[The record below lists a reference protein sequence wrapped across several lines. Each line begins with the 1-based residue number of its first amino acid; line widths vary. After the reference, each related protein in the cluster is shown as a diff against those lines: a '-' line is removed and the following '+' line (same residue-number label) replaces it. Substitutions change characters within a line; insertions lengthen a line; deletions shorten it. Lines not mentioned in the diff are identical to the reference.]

1 VTGAHLRG
9 RYPIAVAIAL
19 LGLCPNTVVSTSFLP
34 LESRLQQDLG
44 AGRVAVGV
52 VLGLSSA
59 GYAVGAVLAA
69 QRVLRHTAR
78 RVFLGG
84 ELLFVVASAAS
95 ALAPDLPVFALG
107 RVLAGLAAGA
117 MLISALPP
125 LVTRF
130 GAARVALSAA
140 IVNVGL
146 FGVSAL
152 GPLIGGLVTG
162 GDGWRWLLGA
172 TALLGLIG
180 LAVAHDGYEPFDPPE
195 PERPVDVTALL
206 LVVVATVATFLAASL
221 VAGSSVRAPEVWLPF
236 VIGMIALAALLAVEV
251 RRHDALIPVSALT
264 TQLPVTG
271 LIVAMVGGACFVA
284 TAELLQTQLMTGRS
298 AAQAAL
304 LFWPAPV
311 GAALASVAFWRLFA
325 TRWVPVLVDVGLVAL
340 AGGVVL
346 LLTDSSTPAAV
357 LPAVLLLGI
366 GAGARRVP
374 RDGGRG
380 RSRVD
385 RGSRRTRPVGC
396 STARS
401 RHRGLAGRRQGPAL
415 AADRDARA
423 PRRRRDRRGRRRAAA
438 TRAAPAALIRRLA
451 APERMSP
458 WRSRNGTRSSPD
470 WSPWS
475 RWDWSWVSSSA
486 WSRWWRP
493 ECSG

>member
-1 VTGAHLRG
+1 VSGAHLRG

-271 LIVAMVGGACFVA
+271 LVVAMVGGACFVA

-366 GAGARRVP
+366 GAGATVSPGLFLIGLGMPSQQLGRAFALVQLLRSMATYAVAPIVVAVAPGHDGFLAMAVVAAAGLIAALAVP
-374 RDGGRG
+374 ALSG
-380 RSRVD
+380 
-385 RGSRRTRPVGC
+385 
-396 STARS
+396 ARL
-401 RHRGLAGRRQGPAL
+401 RAPDIEAWLAGDKAL
-415 AADRDARA
+415 PSPPTGTHVRPGVDATA
-423 PRRRRDRRGRRRAAA
+423 EDDAEP
-438 TRAAPAALIRRLA
+438 LL
-451 APERMSP
+451 PERL
-458 WRSRNGTRSSPD
+458 RRH
-470 WSPWS
+470 
-475 RWDWSWVSSSA
+475 
-486 WSRWWRP
+486 
-493 ECSG
+493 

>member
-9 RYPIAVAIAL
+9 RYPVAVAIAL

-34 LESRLQQDLG
+34 LEPGLQHDLA
-44 AGRVAVGV
+44 AGRVALGV
-52 VLGLSSA
+52 VLGLGSA
-59 GYAVGAVLAA
+59 AYAVGAVLAA
-69 QRVLRHTAR
+69 QRVLRHPAR
-78 RVFLGG
+78 RVFLEG
-84 ELLFVVASAAS
+84 EVLFVLASAAS
-95 ALAPDLPVFALG
+95 ALAPDLAVFAIG

-152 GPLIGGLVTG
+152 GPLVGGLITG
-162 GDGWRWLLGA
+162 GDGWRWLLGV
-172 TALLGLIG
+172 TAVLGLIG
-180 LAVAHDGYEPFDPPE
+180 LAVAHDSYEPFDPPE

-221 VAGSSVRAPEVWLPF
+221 VAGASVRAPQVWLPF
-236 VIGMIALAALLAVEV
+236 LTGMIALAALLAVEV
-251 RRHDALIPVSALT
+251 RRHDALVPVSALT

-284 TAELLQTQLMTGRS
+284 TVELVQTQLMTGRTP
-298 AAQAAL
+298 AQAAL

-340 AGGVVL
+340 AGGLVVL
-346 LLTDSSTPAAV
+346 LADSTSAAAV

-366 GAGARRVP
+366 GAGATVSPGLFLIGLGMPSQQLGRAFALVQLLRSMATYAVAPIVVAVAPGHDGLLAMAVVAGAGLVAALAVP
-374 RDGGRG
+374 ALSG
-380 RSRVD
+380 
-385 RGSRRTRPVGC
+385 
-396 STARS
+396 ARL
-401 RHRGLAGRRQGPAL
+401 RAPDLEAWLAGDKAL
-415 AADRDARA
+415 PSPPTGTHVRPGVD
-423 PRRRRDRRGRRRAAA
+423 AAA
-438 TRAAPAALIRRLA
+438 EDDAEPLL
-451 APERMSP
+451 PERL
-458 WRSRNGTRSSPD
+458 RRH
-470 WSPWS
+470 
-475 RWDWSWVSSSA
+475 
-486 WSRWWRP
+486 
-493 ECSG
+493 

>member
-1 VTGAHLRG
+1 MTGAHLRG

-44 AGRVAVGV
+44 AGPVAVGV

-366 GAGARRVP
+366 GAGATVSPGLFLIGLGMPSQQLGRAFALVQLLRSMATYAVAPIVVAVAPGHDGFLAMAVVAAAGLIAALAVP
-374 RDGGRG
+374 ALSG
-380 RSRVD
+380 
-385 RGSRRTRPVGC
+385 
-396 STARS
+396 ARL
-401 RHRGLAGRRQGPAL
+401 RAPDIEAWLAGDKAL
-415 AADRDARA
+415 PSPPTGTHVRPGVDATA
-423 PRRRRDRRGRRRAAA
+423 EDDAEP
-438 TRAAPAALIRRLA
+438 LL
-451 APERMSP
+451 PERL
-458 WRSRNGTRSSPD
+458 RRH
-470 WSPWS
+470 
-475 RWDWSWVSSSA
+475 
-486 WSRWWRP
+486 
-493 ECSG
+493 

>member
-366 GAGARRVP
+366 GAGATVSPGLFLIGLGMPSQQLGRAVALVQLLRSMATYAVAPIVVAVAPGHDGFLAMAVVAAAGLIAALAVP
-374 RDGGRG
+374 ALSG
-380 RSRVD
+380 
-385 RGSRRTRPVGC
+385 
-396 STARS
+396 ARL
-401 RHRGLAGRRQGPAL
+401 RAPDIEAWLAGDKAL
-415 AADRDARA
+415 PSPPTGTHVRPGVDATA
-423 PRRRRDRRGRRRAAA
+423 EDDAEP
-438 TRAAPAALIRRLA
+438 LL
-451 APERMSP
+451 PERL
-458 WRSRNGTRSSPD
+458 RRH
-470 WSPWS
+470 
-475 RWDWSWVSSSA
+475 
-486 WSRWWRP
+486 
-493 ECSG
+493 

>member
-1 VTGAHLRG
+1 
-9 RYPIAVAIAL
+9 VAIAL

-44 AGRVAVGV
+44 AGPVAVGV

-366 GAGARRVP
+366 GAGATVSPGLFLIGLGMPSQQLGRAFALVQLLRSMATYAVAPIVVAVAPGHDGFLAMAVVAAAGLIAALAVP
-374 RDGGRG
+374 ALSG
-380 RSRVD
+380 
-385 RGSRRTRPVGC
+385 
-396 STARS
+396 ARL
-401 RHRGLAGRRQGPAL
+401 RAPDIEAWLAGDKALPSPPTGTHVRPGVDATAEDDAEPLLPERLRRQ
-415 AADRDARA
+415 
-423 PRRRRDRRGRRRAAA
+423 
-438 TRAAPAALIRRLA
+438 
-451 APERMSP
+451 
-458 WRSRNGTRSSPD
+458 
-470 WSPWS
+470 
-475 RWDWSWVSSSA
+475 
-486 WSRWWRP
+486 
-493 ECSG
+493 

>member
-1 VTGAHLRG
+1 MTGAHLRG

-366 GAGARRVP
+366 GAGATVSPGLFLIGLGMPSQQLGRAFALVQLLRSMATYAVAPIVVAVAPGHDGFLAMAVVAAAGLIAALAVP
-374 RDGGRG
+374 ALSG
-380 RSRVD
+380 
-385 RGSRRTRPVGC
+385 
-396 STARS
+396 ARL
-401 RHRGLAGRRQGPAL
+401 RAPDIEAWLAGDKAL
-415 AADRDARA
+415 PSPPTGTHVRPGVDATA
-423 PRRRRDRRGRRRAAA
+423 EDDAEP
-438 TRAAPAALIRRLA
+438 LL
-451 APERMSP
+451 PERL
-458 WRSRNGTRSSPD
+458 RRH
-470 WSPWS
+470 
-475 RWDWSWVSSSA
+475 
-486 WSRWWRP
+486 
-493 ECSG
+493 

>member
-1 VTGAHLRG
+1 MTGAHLRG

-366 GAGARRVP
+366 GAGATVSPGLFLIGLGMPSQQLGRAFALVQLLRSMATYAVAPIVVAVAPGHDGFLAMAVVAAAGLIAALAVP
-374 RDGGRG
+374 ALSG
-380 RSRVD
+380 
-385 RGSRRTRPVGC
+385 
-396 STARS
+396 ARL
-401 RHRGLAGRRQGPAL
+401 RAPDIEAWLAGDKALPSPPTGTHVRPGVDATAEDDAEPLLPERLRRQ
-415 AADRDARA
+415 
-423 PRRRRDRRGRRRAAA
+423 
-438 TRAAPAALIRRLA
+438 
-451 APERMSP
+451 
-458 WRSRNGTRSSPD
+458 
-470 WSPWS
+470 
-475 RWDWSWVSSSA
+475 
-486 WSRWWRP
+486 
-493 ECSG
+493 

>member
-366 GAGARRVP
+366 GAGATVSPGLFLIGLGMPSQQLGRAFALVQLLRSMATYAVAPIVVAVAPGHDGFLAMAVVAAAGLIAALAVP
-374 RDGGRG
+374 ALSG
-380 RSRVD
+380 
-385 RGSRRTRPVGC
+385 
-396 STARS
+396 ARL
-401 RHRGLAGRRQGPAL
+401 RAPDIEAWLAGDKAL
-415 AADRDARA
+415 PSPPTGTHVRPGVDATA
-423 PRRRRDRRGRRRAAA
+423 EDDAEP
-438 TRAAPAALIRRLA
+438 LL
-451 APERMSP
+451 PERL
-458 WRSRNGTRSSPD
+458 RRH
-470 WSPWS
+470 
-475 RWDWSWVSSSA
+475 
-486 WSRWWRP
+486 
-493 ECSG
+493 